1 MTISSSL
8 PAGAIFRRPW
18 VTTATHQQR
27 VRNALLVML
36 TAASGAVDAISF
48 LGLGQ
53 VFTAVM
59 TGNMVFLGLA
69 IGRGAFGSA
78 ARSAASI
85 PGYALG
91 VAMGTRLTARAQSGI
106 WPRAVT
112 RALQVEFTI
121 EVVLLAAW
129 IAAGGHPG
137 SGVDI
142 ALIALSAF
150 AMGTQSAAVR
160 ILDVPSLSTTYL
172 TGTLT
177 WLVTQL
183 ATHPS
188 RLRHC
193 GVQGAALVALVVG
206 ATTGALAMQ
215 AFPRFAFAIPAALIG
230 CAAFGGRSVS
240 GPSA

>member
-1 MTISSSL
+1 
-8 PAGAIFRRPW
+8 
-18 VTTATHQQR
+18 VTTATQQQQL
-27 VRNALLVML
+27 RNTLLVLL

-91 VAMGTRLTARAQSGI
+91 VALGTRITARAESGV

-112 RALQVEFTI
+112 RALRVELAI
-121 EVVLLAAW
+121 ELVLLTAW
-129 IAAGGHPG
+129 ITTSGKPG
-137 SGVDI
+137 NGVDI
-142 ALIALSAF
+142 ALIVLSAV

-177 WLVTQL
+177 WLVTQA

-188 RLRHC
+188 RLRRC
-193 GVQGAALVALVVG
+193 GVQGAALLALVVG
-206 ATTGALAMQ
+206 AITGAVAMHT
-215 AFPRFAFAIPAALIG
+215 FPRYAFAIPAALIA
-230 CAAFGGRSVS
+230 CAAVGGGHVAGADAVS
-240 GPSA
+240 RPTAAR